1 MKKNQLIEQLQKI
14 KGNPEIKM
22 WNGFVEDWTNIELVE
37 CELVKRCKEYIRWGI
52 EEEWKQENRS
62 REIPAD
68 VQQHLDEL
76 IKEQV
81 KEEEWDFPNQFI
93 KTEEESKRWYSKN
106 KKKFVM
112 IDAKKRNKS
121 CFDRLGEIS
130 Y

>member
-1 MKKNQLIEQLQKI
+1 MRKNQLIEQLQKI

-62 REIPAD
+62 WEIPAD
-68 VQQHLDEL
+68 VQQHLDDL

-106 KKKFVM
+106 RKKFVM

-121 CFDRLGEIS
+121 TYDRLGAIH